1 MSKEIAKRRYTAR
14 KNRER
19 AERVA
24 LSNLL
29 PIPHWSKQTLLKI
42 ASDRG
47 YRTEQAVV
55 YVLSSELGC
64 AMATAKRIL
73 ETGRMTWGQVM
84 VIGALF
90 EMTPREFCDTFM
102 QGYFKET
109 AAGTFVAALDDPVP
123 LLQKPITTKS
133 ERGRDENR

>member
-24 LSNLL
+24 LANLL
-29 PIPHWSKQTLLKI
+29 PIEQWSKETLMKI

-47 YRTEQAVV
+47 YRSEQAVV
-55 YVLSSELGC
+55 YALSSELGC
-64 AMATAKRIL
+64 TMTTAKKMI

-84 VIGALF
+84 VIGAMF

-102 QGYFKET
+102 HGYFKET
-109 AAGTFVAALDDPVP
+109 AVGTFIAIIDDPVP
-123 LLQKPITTKS
+123 LLQKPITTKN
-133 ERGRDENR
+133 ERKTE

>member
-24 LSNLL
+24 LANLL
-29 PIPHWSKQTLLKI
+29 PIEQWSKETLMKI

-47 YRTEQAVV
+47 YRSEQAVV
-55 YVLSSELGC
+55 YALSSELGC
-64 AMATAKRIL
+64 TMATAKKML

-84 VIGALF
+84 VIGAMF

-102 QGYFKET
+102 RGYFKET
-109 AAGTFVAALDDPVP
+109 TVGTFVATLDDPVP
-123 LLQKPITTKS
+123 LLQKPITTKN
-133 ERGRDENR
+133 ERKHE